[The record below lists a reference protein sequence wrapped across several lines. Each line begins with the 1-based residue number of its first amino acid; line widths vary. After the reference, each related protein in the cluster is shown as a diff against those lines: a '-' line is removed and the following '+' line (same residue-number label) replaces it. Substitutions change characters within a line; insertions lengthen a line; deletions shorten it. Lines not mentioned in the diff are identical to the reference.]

1 MDVLTKKVKEEPL
14 LFTFLGLTVAA
25 LGGGLRSL
33 ATGDNRS
40 SQTMMRARVF
50 FQLCTVCT
58 LVGTVYWKAYTG
70 DTSAWAL
77 VLPAAAAAAAAC
89 APPPPSPVPPLPL
102 THSPLPSTLPTPCQ
116 SWAGAAP
123 RAQSC
128 PRTSPTC
135 GHQTRWRCGRATAG
149 AALPPRSGSS
159 GSGCI
164 FSACNGSGCG

>member
-33 ATGDNRS
+33 ATGDNRA

-70 DTSAWAL
+70 DTSAWVGWEAACVAPARAPSRLGAL
-77 VLPAAAAAAAAC
+77 SHLSPAFPLSAVMGRSRPAGAELPAYLTDLRTADALEVWESNSRSGSGAAAAAA
-89 APPPPSPVPPLPL
+89 L
-102 THSPLPSTLPTPCQ
+102 
-116 SWAGAAP
+116 
-123 RAQSC
+123 R
-128 PRTSPTC
+128 
-135 GHQTRWRCGRATAG
+135 
-149 AALPPRSGSS
+149 
-159 GSGCI
+159 
-164 FSACNGSGCG
+164 

>member
-70 DTSAWAL
+70 DTSAWVGVAACAAPARAPSRLGAL
-77 VLPAAAAAAAAC
+77 SHLSPAFPLSAVMGRSRPAGAELPAYLTDLRTADALEVWEINSRSSAAAAAA
-89 APPPPSPVPPLPL
+89 SL
-102 THSPLPSTLPTPCQ
+102 
-116 SWAGAAP
+116 
-123 RAQSC
+123 R
-128 PRTSPTC
+128 
-135 GHQTRWRCGRATAG
+135 
-149 AALPPRSGSS
+149 
-159 GSGCI
+159 
-164 FSACNGSGCG
+164 